1 MKILVFGAS
10 GTLGKEI
17 KTQLESKGHHVTSAS
32 NSSSG
37 SDIQTANGFEGIAIL
52 GIKFDGCV
60 WAQGV
65 NANDTLLTS
74 DKFAETLEA
83 NLLFVVKSM
92 RYLLSSNLLNPA
104 SSLVLVSSIWQDLSR
119 KNKFSYS
126 VSKASLEG
134 LVNSVLADFSENG
147 LRINAVLPGVID
159 SPMTRANLTNQQIE
173 TIENQTPS
181 GKLVSANQLA
191 RVIAWLLS
199 EESLGINGQFI
210 NVDNGW
216 SNVRSI

>member
-10 GTLGKEI
+10 GTLGDAI
-17 KTQLESKGHHVTSAS
+17 KSELESKGHHVTSAS
-32 NSSSG
+32 NTSSS
-37 SDIQTANGFEGIAIL
+37 SEIQTVNGFEGIASL
-52 GIKFDGCV
+52 GIEFDGCV

-74 DKFAETLEA
+74 ERFDETLEA

-92 RYLLSSNLLNPA
+92 RYLLNSSLLSPS
-104 SSLVLVSSIWQDLSR
+104 SSLVLVSSVWQNLSR

-159 SPMTRANLTNQQIE
+159 SPMTRANLSDEQIE
-173 TIENQTPS
+173 KIENQTPS
-181 GKLVSANQLA
+181 GKLVSAKQLA

-210 NVDNGW
+210 GVDNGW

>member
-10 GTLGKEI
+10 GTLGTAIKKEL
-17 KTQLESKGHHVTSAS
+17 KSKGHFVISAS
-32 NSSSG
+32 NSSS
-37 SDIQTANGFEGIAIL
+37 SSEIQTVNGFEGIATL
-52 GIKFDGCV
+52 GIEFDGCV

-74 DKFAETLEA
+74 ERFDETLEA

-92 RYLLSSNLLNPA
+92 RYLLNSSLLSPS
-104 SSLVLVSSIWQDLSR
+104 SSLVLVSSVWQNLSR

-159 SPMTRANLTNQQIE
+159 SPMTRANLSDEQIE
-173 TIENQTPS
+173 KIENQTPS

-191 RVIAWLLS
+191 RIIAWLLS

-210 NVDNGW
+210 GVDNGW

>member
-10 GTLGKEI
+10 GTLGVAIRTE
-17 KTQLESKGHHVTSAS
+17 LEDKGHKVVAAS
-32 NSSSG
+32 NKSAG
-37 SDIQTANGFEGIAIL
+37 SDVQTINGLEEIASL

-74 DKFAETLEA
+74 EKFTETLEA
-83 NLLFVVKSM
+83 NLFFVVKSM
-92 RYLLSSNLLNPA
+92 KYLIDEKLLTQSP
-104 SSLVLVSSIWQDLSR
+104 SLVLVSSVWQNLSR

-126 VSKASLEG
+126 ISKAALEG
-134 LVNSVLADFSENG
+134 LVNSVLADFSGDG

-159 SPMTRANLTNQQIE
+159 SPMTRANLSQDQIDN
-173 TIENQTPS
+173 IELQTPS
-181 GKLVSANQLA
+181 RKLVSGHELA
-191 RVIAWLLS
+191 RVITWLLS
-199 EESLGINGQFI
+199 DESLGVNGQFI

-216 SNVRSI
+216 SNVRTI

>member
-10 GTLGKEI
+10 GTLGASI
-17 KTQLESKGHHVTSAS
+17 KTELESKGHHVTSAS
-32 NSSSG
+32 NSSSS
-37 SDIQTANGFEGIAIL
+37 SDIQTANGFEGIATL

-74 DKFAETLEA
+74 EKLDETLEA
-83 NLLFVVKSM
+83 NLLFVVRSM
-92 RYLLSSNLLNPA
+92 RYLLISKLLNPT
-104 SSLVLVSSIWQDLSR
+104 SSLVIVSSVWQNLSR
-119 KNKFSYS
+119 KNKFSYT
-126 VSKASLEG
+126 VSKASIEG

-159 SPMTRANLTNQQIE
+159 SPMTRANLSDQQIE

-199 EESLGINGQFI
+199 EDSRGINGQFI
-210 NVDNGW
+210 GVDNGW

>member
-1 MKILVFGAS
+1 MKILVFGATGAL
-10 GTLGKEI
+10 GTEI
-17 KTQLESKGHHVTSAS
+17 KTELESKGHQVTSAS
-32 NSSSG
+32 NSSSS
-37 SDIQTANGFEGIAIL
+37 SDIQTANGFEGIATL
-52 GIKFDGCV
+52 GIEFDGCV

-74 DKFAETLEA
+74 EKFDETLEA

-191 RVIAWLLS
+191 RLIAWLLS

>member
-10 GTLGKEI
+10 GTIGAAIKKE
-17 KTQLESKGHHVTSAS
+17 LESKGHHVTSAS
-32 NSSSG
+32 NSSSS
-37 SDIQTANGFEGIAIL
+37 SDIQTVNGFEGIATL

-74 DKFAETLEA
+74 EKFENTLEA

-92 RYLLSSNLLNPA
+92 KYLIGTELLNST
-104 SSLVLVSSIWQDLSR
+104 SSLVLVSSVWQNLSR

-159 SPMTRANLTNQQIE
+159 SPMTRANLSDEQIK

-181 GKLVSANQLA
+181 GKLVTAKELA
-191 RVIAWLLS
+191 RVIEWLVS
-199 EESLGINGQFI
+199 KDSLGINGQFL

-216 SNVRSI
+216 SNVRTI

>member
-10 GTLGKEI
+10 GTLGAAIRAE
-17 KTQLESKGHHVTSAS
+17 LESKGHHVTSAS
-32 NSSSG
+32 NSSS
-37 SDIQTANGFEGIAIL
+37 SCDVQTVDGFEGIATL
-52 GIKFDGCV
+52 GIEFDGCV

-74 DKFAETLEA
+74 EKFEDTLEG

-92 RYLLSSNLLNPA
+92 RYLLSSKLLNLT
-104 SSLVLVSSIWQDLSR
+104 SSLVVVSSVWQNLSR

-159 SPMTRANLTNQQIE
+159 SPMTRANLSDEQIG

-181 GKLVSANQLA
+181 GKLVSANELA

-199 EESLGINGQFI
+199 EESLGVNGQFI

>member
-10 GTLGKEI
+10 GTLGAAIRAE
-17 KTQLESKGHHVTSAS
+17 LENKGHHVSSAS
-32 NSSSG
+32 NCSSS
-37 SDIQTANGFEGIAIL
+37 SDIQTVNGFEGIARL
-52 GIKFDGCV
+52 GIEFDGCV

-74 DKFAETLEA
+74 EKFDDTLEA

-92 RYLLSSNLLNPA
+92 KYLLSSKLLNPTT
-104 SSLVLVSSIWQDLSR
+104 SLVLVSSVWQNLSR

-134 LVNSVLADFSENG
+134 LVNSVLADFSDNG

-159 SPMTRANLTNQQIE
+159 SPMTRANLSDEQIE

-181 GKLVSANQLA
+181 GKLVSSNELA

-210 NVDNGW
+210 SVDNGW

>member
-10 GTLGKEI
+10 GTLGVAIRTE
-17 KTQLESKGHHVTSAS
+17 LEDKGHKVVAAS
-32 NSSSG
+32 NKSAG
-37 SDIQTANGFEGIAIL
+37 SDVQTANGLEGIASL

-74 DKFAETLEA
+74 EKFLETLEA
-83 NLLFVVKSM
+83 NLFFVVKSM
-92 RYLLSSNLLNPA
+92 KYLIDANLLTQSP
-104 SSLVLVSSIWQDLSR
+104 SLVLVSSVWQNLSR

-126 VSKASLEG
+126 VSKAALEG
-134 LVNSVLADFSENG
+134 LVNSVLADFSGDG

-159 SPMTRANLTNQQIE
+159 SPMTRANLSQDQIDN
-173 TIENQTPS
+173 IESQTPS
-181 GKLVSANQLA
+181 RKLVSSCELSKI
-191 RVIAWLLS
+191 IAWLLS
-199 EESLGINGQFI
+199 NESLGVNGQFI

-216 SNVRSI
+216 SNVRTI

>member
-10 GTLGKEI
+10 GTLGVAI
-17 KTQLESKGHHVTSAS
+17 KTELESKGHHVTSAS
-32 NSSSG
+32 NSSSS
-37 SDIQTANGFEGIAIL
+37 SDIQTVNGFEGITTL

-74 DKFAETLEA
+74 EKFSETLEA

-92 RYLLSSNLLNPA
+92 RYLLSSKLLNPSA
-104 SSLVLVSSIWQDLSR
+104 SLVLVSSVWQNLSR
-119 KNKFSYS
+119 KNKFSYT
-126 VSKASLEG
+126 VSKASIEG

-159 SPMTRANLTNQQIE
+159 SPMTRANLSDEQIE

-191 RVIAWLLS
+191 RVISWLLS

-210 NVDNGW
+210 GVDNGW

>member
-10 GTLGKEI
+10 GALGAAI
-17 KTQLESKGHHVTSAS
+17 KTELERKGHHVTSAS
-32 NSSSG
+32 NSSSS
-37 SDIQTANGFEGIAIL
+37 SDIQTVNGFEGIATL

-74 DKFAETLEA
+74 EKFEDTLEA

-92 RYLLSSNLLNPA
+92 KYLLSSKILNPA
-104 SSLVLVSSIWQDLSR
+104 PSLVLVSSVWQNLSR

-159 SPMTRANLTNQQIE
+159 SPMTRANLSDEQIE
-173 TIENQTPS
+173 TIQNQTPS
-181 GKLVSANQLA
+181 GKLVSAIELA

-210 NVDNGW
+210 SVDNGW
-216 SNVRSI
+216 SNVRSF

>member
-10 GTLGKEI
+10 GTLGAAI
-17 KTQLESKGHHVTSAS
+17 KTELESKGHHVTSAS
-32 NSSSG
+32 NSSSS
-37 SDIQTANGFEGIAIL
+37 SDIQTANGFEGIATL

-74 DKFAETLEA
+74 EKLDETLEA
-83 NLLFVVKSM
+83 NLFFVVRSM
-92 RYLLSSNLLNPA
+92 RYLLSSKLLNPT
-104 SSLVLVSSIWQDLSR
+104 SSLVIVSSVWQNLSR

-159 SPMTRANLTNQQIE
+159 SPMTRANLSDEQIE
-173 TIENQTPS
+173 KIENQTPS
-181 GKLVSANQLA
+181 GKLVSAIELA

-210 NVDNGW
+210 SVDNGW

>member
-10 GTLGKEI
+10 GTLGATIRTE
-17 KTQLESKGHHVTSAS
+17 LESKGHYVVSAS
-32 NSSSG
+32 NKSAR
-37 SDIQTANGFEGIAIL
+37 SDIQTINGLEGIGSL
-52 GIKFDGCV
+52 GLKFDGCV

-74 DKFAETLEA
+74 EKFLETLEA
-83 NLLFVVKSM
+83 NLFFVVKSM
-92 RYLLSSNLLNPA
+92 KYLLDAKLLTQSP
-104 SSLVLVSSIWQDLSR
+104 SLVLVSSVWQNLSR

-126 VSKASLEG
+126 VSKAALEG
-134 LVNSVLADFSENG
+134 LLNSVLADFSENG

-159 SPMTRANLTNQQIE
+159 SPMTRANLSRDQIDN
-173 TIENQTPS
+173 IESQTPS
-181 GKLVSANQLA
+181 RKLVSGHELA

-199 EESLGINGQFI
+199 EDSLGVNGQFI

>member
-10 GTLGKEI
+10 GTLGAEI
-17 KTQLESKGHHVTSAS
+17 KTELESKGHHVTSAS
-32 NSSSG
+32 NSSSS
-37 SDIQTANGFEGIAIL
+37 SDIQTANGFEGIATL

-60 WAQGV
+60 WAQGI

-74 DKFAETLEA
+74 EKFGSTLEA
-83 NLLFVVKSM
+83 NLLFVVNSM
-92 RYLLSSNLLNPA
+92 KYLLGSNLLNPT
-104 SSLVLVSSIWQDLSR
+104 SSLVLVSSVWQNLSR

-134 LVNSVLADFSENG
+134 VVNSVVADFSGNG

-159 SPMTRANLTNQQIE
+159 SPMTRSNLSDEQVE

-181 GKLVSANQLA
+181 GRLVSSNELA
-191 RVIAWLLS
+191 KVIAWLLS
-199 EESLGINGQFI
+199 QESSGVNGQFI
-210 NVDNGW
+210 SVDNGW
-216 SNVRSI
+216 SNVRTI

>member
-10 GTLGKEI
+10 GTLGAAI
-17 KTQLESKGHHVTSAS
+17 KTELESKGHHVTSAS
-32 NSSSG
+32 NSSTS
-37 SDIQTANGFEGIAIL
+37 SDIQTANGFEGIATL

-65 NANDTLLTS
+65 NVNDTLLS
-74 DKFAETLEA
+74 SEKFGETLEA

-92 RYLLSSNLLNPA
+92 RYMLSSKLLNPT
-104 SSLVLVSSIWQDLSR
+104 SSLVLVSSVWQNLSR
-119 KNKFSYS
+119 KNKFSYT
-126 VSKASLEG
+126 VSKASIEG

-159 SPMTRANLTNQQIE
+159 SPMTRANLSDEQIE

-181 GKLVSANQLA
+181 GNLVSASQLA

-199 EESLGINGQFI
+199 EDSIGINGQFI
-210 NVDNGW
+210 SVDNGW

>member
-10 GTLGKEI
+10 GTLGAAI
-17 KTQLESKGHHVTSAS
+17 KTELESKGHHVTSAS
-32 NSSSG
+32 NTSSS
-37 SDIQTANGFEGIAIL
+37 SEIQTVNGFEGIASL
-52 GIKFDGCV
+52 GIEFDGCV

-74 DKFAETLEA
+74 EKFSETLEA

-92 RYLLSSNLLNPA
+92 RYLLESKLLNPT
-104 SSLVLVSSIWQDLSR
+104 SSLVLVSSVWQNLSR

-134 LVNSVLADFSENG
+134 LVNSVLADYSENG

-159 SPMTRANLTNQQIE
+159 SPMTRANLSNEQIE

-181 GKLVSANQLA
+181 GKLVSSSQLA

-199 EESLGINGQFI
+199 EDSNGINGQFI
-210 NVDNGW
+210 SVDNGW

>member
-1 MKILVFGAS
+1 MKILVFGATGAL
-10 GTLGKEI
+10 GTEI
-17 KTQLESKGHHVTSAS
+17 KTELESKGHQVTSAS
-32 NSSSG
+32 NSSSS
-37 SDIQTANGFEGIAIL
+37 SDIQTANGFEGIATL

-60 WAQGV
+60 WAQGI

-74 DKFAETLEA
+74 EKFGSTLEA
-83 NLLFVVKSM
+83 NLLFVVNSM
-92 RYLLSSNLLNPA
+92 KYLLGSNLLNPT
-104 SSLVLVSSIWQDLSR
+104 SSLVLVSSVWQDLSR

-159 SPMTRANLTNQQIE
+159 SPMTRANLSDQQIE

>member
-1 MKILVFGAS
+1 MEILVFGAS
-10 GTLGKEI
+10 GTLGAAIRAE
-17 KTQLESKGHHVTSAS
+17 LESKGHHVASAS
-32 NSSSG
+32 NSSLS
-37 SDIQTANGFEGIAIL
+37 SDIQTANGFEGIETF

-74 DKFAETLEA
+74 EKFGSTLEA
-83 NLLFVVKSM
+83 NLLFVVHSM
-92 RYLLSSNLLNPA
+92 KYLLGSNLLNPT
-104 SSLVLVSSIWQDLSR
+104 SSLVLVSSVWQNLSR

-134 LVNSVLADFSENG
+134 VVNSVLADFSGDG

-159 SPMTRANLTNQQIE
+159 SPMTRENLSKEQIE

-181 GKLVSANQLA
+181 GKLVSSNELA

-199 EESLGINGQFI
+199 EESIGVNGQFI
-210 NVDNGW
+210 SVDNGW
-216 SNVRSI
+216 SNVRTI

>member
-10 GTLGKEI
+10 GTLGAAIRAE
-17 KTQLESKGHHVTSAS
+17 LESNGHQVITAS
-32 NSSSG
+32 NSSSN
-37 SDIQTANGFEGIAIL
+37 SDIQTVNGFEGIATL
-52 GIKFDGCV
+52 GMKFDGCV
-60 WAQGV
+60 WAQGI

-74 DKFAETLEA
+74 EKFSATLEA
-83 NLLFVVKSM
+83 NLIFVVKSM
-92 RYLLSSNLLNPA
+92 RYLLDSKLLNPT
-104 SSLVLVSSIWQDLSR
+104 SSLVLVSSVWQNLSR

-159 SPMTRANLTNQQIE
+159 SPMTRANLSDEQIE

-181 GKLVSANQLA
+181 GKLVTAKELA

-199 EESLGINGQFI
+199 EDSLGINGQFI
-210 NVDNGW
+210 CVDNGW

>member
-1 MKILVFGAS
+1 MK
-10 GTLGKEI
+10 
-17 KTQLESKGHHVTSAS
+17 
-32 NSSSG
+32 
-37 SDIQTANGFEGIAIL
+37 
-52 GIKFDGCV
+52 
-60 WAQGV
+60 
-65 NANDTLLTS
+65 
-74 DKFAETLEA
+74 
-83 NLLFVVKSM
+83 
-92 RYLLSSNLLNPA
+92 YLLSSRLLNPA
-104 SSLVLVSSIWQDLSR
+104 SSLVLVSSVWQDLSR

-159 SPMTRANLTNQQIE
+159 SPMTRANLTDQQIE

-191 RVIAWLLS
+191 KVIAWLLS

>member
-10 GTLGKEI
+10 GAIGAAI
-17 KTQLESKGHHVTSAS
+17 KTELESKGHHVISAS
-32 NSSSG
+32 NSSSN
-37 SDIQTANGFEGIAIL
+37 SDIQTANGFEGIATL

-74 DKFAETLEA
+74 EKFDETLEA

-92 RYLLSSNLLNPA
+92 RYLLSSKLLNPT
-104 SSLVLVSSIWQDLSR
+104 SSLVLVSSVWQNLSR
-119 KNKFSYS
+119 KNKFSYT
-126 VSKASLEG
+126 VSKASIEG

-159 SPMTRANLTNQQIE
+159 SPMTRANLSVQQIE

-181 GKLVSANQLA
+181 RELVSANQLA

-199 EESLGINGQFI
+199 EESIGINGQFI
-210 NVDNGW
+210 GVDNGW

>member
-1 MKILVFGAS
+1 
-10 GTLGKEI
+10 
-17 KTQLESKGHHVTSAS
+17 
-32 NSSSG
+32 
-37 SDIQTANGFEGIAIL
+37 
-52 GIKFDGCV
+52 
-60 WAQGV
+60 
-65 NANDTLLTS
+65 
-74 DKFAETLEA
+74 
-83 NLLFVVKSM
+83 M
-92 RYLLSSNLLNPA
+92 RYLLSSRLLNPA
-104 SSLVLVSSIWQDLSR
+104 SSLVLVSSVWQDLSR

-159 SPMTRANLTNQQIE
+159 TPMTRANLTDQQIE

-191 RVIAWLLS
+191 KVIAWLLS